1 MMEQV
6 PGSDVVVRNP
16 THYAVALKYDTET
29 SAYMAPYV
37 TAKGKDALALKIIEI
52 AEQHGVFITEDR
64 PLARELYETVEIGQ
78 EITNTRFKALA
89 AGIADICTAKGRKC
103 EPPEDATRRSDGSA
117 E

>member
-1 MMEQV
+1 M
-6 PGSDVVVRNP
+6 VVRNP

-78 EITNTRFKALA
+78 EIPNTLFKAVA
-89 AGIADICTAKGRKC
+89 VVISDMFTAKGIKF
-103 EPPEDATRRSDGSA
+103 EPHEDATRRSDGSA